1 MFICFTAN
9 PKVVFDLRK
18 GDAKSHLLPDG
29 MTIDADGNLYVATFN
44 GYTVFKIDPRT
55 GTVLQ
60 EIKFPCKQITSVAFG
75 GPELDVLFVTTASI
89 GNQPE
94 PAGTTYKV
102 TGLGVKGLP
111 MAKCN
116 LGY

>member
-1 MFICFTAN
+1 MIFN
-9 PKVVFDLRK
+9 LRK
-18 GDAKSHLLPDG
+18 DDVKNHLLPDG

-44 GYTVFKIDPRT
+44 GYTVFKVDPKS
-55 GTVLQ
+55 GKVLQ

-75 GPELDVLFVTTASI
+75 GPNLDELYVTTSSLK
-89 GNQPE
+89 NEPE

-111 MAKCN
+111 MYKCR
-116 LGY
+116 L